1 MRPGEDRPL
10 RVAVVGLGWVGT
22 HRHLPWLR
30 RAPGVEVA
38 GGIDHSAARVEEA
51 GPRFR
56 LPRASAADGPE
67 GVPWLDQVDAVTIA
81 TPPATH
87 HPLARSYLEAGKH
100 VLVEKPLAM
109 DPVQARDLAQTAART
124 GRILAVVHNFQ
135 FARSTSRM
143 LSLLGSGDL
152 GELRAIDGL
161 QLSNPSRRLPAWYE
175 SLPLGLFTDESPH
188 LLYLARRLLG
198 PTTILTHS
206 ELVPSRTGGRTPALA
221 SLHLEGGGVHAS
233 LAMHF
238 EAPVSEWH
246 LAVIGSERIAVVDLF
261 RDVLVLVGN
270 DGRHAAPDILRSS
283 LEAVRSHLLGVLASG
298 LRLGTGRLAYGN
310 DTVIERFAGSCR
322 SGLQPE
328 GISAADGVGVV
339 ELQHQVQA
347 RSAFRAA

>member
-1 MRPGEDRPL
+1 RGAR
-10 RVAVVGLGWVGT
+10 GG
-22 HRHLPWLR
+22 
-30 RAPGVEVA
+30 A
-38 GGIDHSAARVEEA
+38 GAGAIDPSAARVGKTA
-51 GPRFR
+51 PRFR
-56 LPRASAADGPE
+56 LPRASAGDGAE

-143 LSLLGSGDL
+143 LALLRSGDL
-152 GELRAIDGL
+152 GELRAVDGL
-161 QLSNPSRRLPAWYE
+161 QLSNPGRRLPAWYE

-221 SLHLEGGGVHAS
+221 RLHPEGGAGHPS
-233 LAMHF
+233 LATPF
-238 EAPVSEWH
+238 PAP
-246 LAVIGSERIAVVDLF
+246 
-261 RDVLVLVGN
+261 
-270 DGRHAAPDILRSS
+270 
-283 LEAVRSHLLGVLASG
+283 
-298 LRLGTGRLAYGN
+298 
-310 DTVIERFAGSCR
+310 
-322 SGLQPE
+322 
-328 GISAADGVGVV
+328 
-339 ELQHQVQA
+339 A
-347 RSAFRAA
+347 RE